1 MTFSFIIW
9 EKLRRLLGCYFR
21 VFKTTCQDNQD
32 KFAPWYPCEL
42 QLPEYIF
49 NEVIP
54 HLHTHCC
61 FLYLYCVFI
70 YFFQEML
77 IKILFSEI
85 AFIRLLKKMK
95 QVIFYFFWY
104 QKNGGMRAGF
114 KISLS
119 NHSWMEP
126 YDRVYVLTR
135 NTLNAQKLPRSLLNV
150 LRGCRKWNSSCTT

>member
-1 MTFSFIIW
+1 MILLTNTYRAVIPAINLSRFLSSAPHDFLVHYMG
-9 EKLRRLLGCYFR
+9 KLRRLLGCYFR

-95 QVIFYFFWY
+95 
-104 QKNGGMRAGF
+104 
-114 KISLS
+114 
-119 NHSWMEP
+119 
-126 YDRVYVLTR
+126 
-135 NTLNAQKLPRSLLNV
+135 
-150 LRGCRKWNSSCTT
+150 